1 MLLGF
6 EVYPTVKVRVNEQDD
21 QFPPRNH
28 DNGSM
33 LFLSLMDSL
42 SIQGIYYIF
51 DSSISNTEELVM
63 SQNYKTFNIAY
74 KYLLFILI
82 L

>member
-1 MLLGF
+1 M
-6 EVYPTVKVRVNEQDD
+6 YPTVKVRVNEQDD

-51 DSSISNTEELVM
+51 DSSNTEEGV
-63 SQNYKTFNIAY
+63 
-74 KYLLFILI
+74 
-82 L
+82 